1 MKKVTLAIA
10 LAALV
15 LFAGCKKDTTTT
27 MTSTLK
33 ASIEQNQGDGSRTA
47 LNPTNGAITWN
58 AGDQILVSNGSSTKT
73 FTLTGEAGQTIGT
86 FTCSGDYELGT
97 NNMAVYP
104 ATGTFGGTTLS
115 FTLPAEQNGGTGTF
129 ANGANPMLAVSE
141 TDNLVFTSLCGVLGL
156 SLTGDN
162 IAITAIEIVD
172 NGTGNSSMLSGD
184 FTADCTASQP
194 VLAYAGN
201 GGTNSVRLNCA
212 TTLTTSPQ
220 EFYLVL
226 PVGTLASANGFTLN
240 LYNGGADPIYSK
252 TRGAALE
259 MQYNTVRK
267 MNELTVTLA
276 PVVTAPEVTT
286 GTATAITA
294 DGATCAGTVTSDG
307 NGILSAY
314 GICYSKTDGFEGA
327 TGTPVAG
334 GDMDGAGDF
343 SADLTGLDDG
353 TTYYFRA
360 FATNEE
366 GTAYGDIASFE
377 TPVAFVAP
385 TVTTGTAEATTA
397 YTATGHVTLTDAGTG
412 TVTEIGL
419 CWGTTDNSEVNPTAA
434 NFAAADG
441 QEVGTEYM
449 VDIEGLG
456 AETTYYVRGYAKVGD
471 DYYYA
476 AISVSFTTSAALPV
490 GVINGLFSVSATQQ
504 VYFSQG
510 NLKYTKSTGVWSFME
525 HQYDIVETLNQNVG
539 ENYANQDVVS
549 LFGWGTSGYNHGASA
564 YQPWSTYTG
573 NYYYQAYGT
582 SNFTNLYDGNGQAD
596 WGYNAISNGGNQE
609 NCGWRT
615 LTSSEWSYIVNTRST
630 TSGIR
635 YAKASV
641 NGVNG
646 MILLPDNWTASI
658 YALNNTN
665 GGNYNSNTI
674 TAEEWTNMLEANGAV
689 FLPATGMRS
698 GTNVNDTG
706 DQSFYWSSS
715 CYDGGNSGWALG
727 LYFGNGDIYAPGESD
742 RYFGGSVRLVR
753 NVQ

>member
-27 MTSTLK
+27 TTSTLK

-73 FTLTGEAGQTIGT
+73 FTLTGEAGQTTGT

-115 FTLPAEQNGGTGTF
+115 YTLPAEQNGGIGTF

-156 SLTGDN
+156 SLKGDN

-172 NGTGNSSMLSGD
+172 NGTGNNSMLCGA

-194 VLAYAGN
+194 VLAYAGSN
-201 GGTNSVRLNCA
+201 GSNSVRLNIA
-212 TTLTTSPQ
+212 TTLTSEAK
-220 EFYLVL
+220 EFYIVL

-307 NGILSAY
+307 NGTLSAY
-314 GICYSKTDGFEGA
+314 GITYSTTEGFDGA

-334 GDMDGAGDF
+334 GAMDGAGDY
-343 SADLTGLDDG
+343 SANLTGLTDN
-353 TTYYFRA
+353 TTYYYRA
-360 FATNEE
+360 YATNEA
-366 GTAYGDIASFE
+366 GTTYGDIASFT
-377 TPVAFVAP
+377 TPVAISLP
-385 TVTTGTAEATTA
+385 WVTTSSIVSDVTGSGATCGGTINNDGNDPTN
-397 YTATGHVTLTDAGTG
+397 LTYG
-412 TVTEIGL
+412 I
-419 CWGTTDNSEVNPTAA
+419 CYSTTDGFAGQDGTHVAGDNLSSGAFTVPLTGLEGATQYYFRAYATNS
-434 NFAAADG
+434 
-441 QEVGTEYM
+441 VGTSYG
-449 VDIEGLG
+449 DQYTFNTPRPGL
-456 AETTYYVRGYAKVGD
+456 
-471 DYYYA
+471 
-476 AISVSFTTSAALPV
+476 L
-490 GVINGLFSVSATQQ
+490 NGMFSVSASTQ

-510 NLKYTKSTGVWSFME
+510 NLQYTISTGEWSFMQ
-525 HQYDIVETLNQNVG
+525 HQYDIVETPNQNVG

-549 LFGWGTSGYNHGASA
+549 LFGWGTSGYDNGQSC
-564 YQPWSTYTG
+564 YQPYNTNGTSS
-573 NYYYQAYGT
+573 NYYSGYSFSG
-582 SNFTNLYDGNGQAD
+582 NLD
-596 WGYNAISNGGNQE
+596 WGYNAITNGGNTE
-609 NCGWRT
+609 NSGWRT
-615 LTSSEWSYIVNTRST
+615 LTKDEWTYVSYTRT
-630 TSGIR
+630 TASGIR
-635 YAKASV
+635 YALAKV

-646 MILLPDNWTASI
+646 FLLLPDNWPSSVYVINRPNEAA
-658 YALNNTN
+658 Y
-665 GGNYNSNTI
+665 GYNDNQI
-674 TAEEWTNMLEANGAV
+674 TADDWNNILEPNGAV
-689 FLPATGMRS
+689 FLPCASSRY
-698 GTNVNDTG
+698 GTTV
-706 DQSFYWSSS
+706 SSS
-715 CYDGGNSGWALG
+715 STTLLYWTSSYYGQYGNYVWAWRGSGFYDATPASGC
-727 LYFGNGDIYAPGESD
+727 
-742 RYFGGSVRLVR
+742 SVRLVR
-753 NVQ
+753 DAE